1 MGRGRRS
8 ACKRA
13 GTAWFRENGHRP
25 NPAVFLGRG
34 CRSELSSR
42 WREMLDAYTGGGYRR
57 TLTYF
62 SVDEADRQKLRREI
76 TESRYPSR
84 KCPTGQRVNGNAVA
98 AQIPPPGRLLAR
110 KTEQRR
116 VS

>member
-34 CRSELSSR
+34 CRSALSSR

-62 SVDEADRQKLRREI
+62 SVEEADRQKLRRAKIASASRRERVCQYVETTGVEVPLKNQQQGPMRE
-76 TESRYPSR
+76 TE
-84 KCPTGQRVNGNAVA
+84 T
-98 AQIPPPGRLLAR
+98 
-110 KTEQRR
+110 T
-116 VS
+116 